1 MESLAL
7 IAAVIVLT
15 IIVFGLLSLFTVVR
29 PPKSKVGTAVTLV
42 INVMGIVAG
51 GWLASLDI
59 GLGGRLI
66 GVAVIGASMLSAARV
81 LSRRSN

>member
-7 IAAVIVLT
+7 IAAIIVLS
-15 IIVFGLLSLFTVVR
+15 IIALGLLSLFTVLR
-29 PPKSKVGTAVTLV
+29 TPKTRVGGAVTLA
-42 INVMGIVAG
+42 INAMGALAG
-51 GWLASLDI
+51 GWLASVDI

-66 GVAVIGASMLSAARV
+66 GVAVIGASLLSATRV